1 MKVNLLKFNN
11 THWVIIPKRNTVQEV
26 LDLYNKLNLNE
37 FTDLFKMNII
47 EDNNG
52 QPDIF
57 NAVKIIKE
65 HSDIENI
72 DFELYECL

>member
-11 THWVIIPKRNTVQEV
+11 THWVIIPNRNTVQEV

-52 QPDIF
+52 QPDIL

-65 HSDIENI
+65 YSNVENI

>member
-11 THWVIIPKRNTVQEV
+11 THWVIIPNRNTVQEV

-47 EDNNG
+47 DDNNG

-57 NAVKIIKE
+57 NAVKIIKKY
-65 HSDIENI
+65 SDIENI